1 VKAFLTQVLDAL
13 KRERLDYGDVRV
25 VEQRIESLETKN
37 GQVEGA
43 ISSLGSGFGVRVIVS
58 GAWGFA
64 SSSKLEK
71 AAVGKVVKEAVA
83 IARASTLVPGKKVV
97 LSREKPVK
105 GKYRTRVV
113 QDPFKVSLDEKLSVL
128 LAADRIMRKHAQV
141 KVARGS
147 MNFFRFHKYFASTEG
162 SWVEQEITESGAGI
176 TALAV
181 EGSEVQVR
189 SYPNSLGGDFASQ
202 GYEFVKS
209 LALAENADQIAGEA
223 CALLQVS
230 ELEPGE
236 RDIII
241 GSSQLALQVHES
253 IGHPVELDRVLGTEA
268 SYAGTS
274 FVTLDKLDKLKYAS
288 PIVSVYQDA
297 TIEGA
302 LGSFGYDD
310 EGVPAQRLPIIKDGL
325 FTGYLTSRET
335 APVIG
340 RTSSGAMRADGWNRI
355 PLIRMTNI
363 NLEPGTGRLKD
374 LIADTGEGIYFGTN
388 KSWSIDDKRL
398 NFQFGTEIAWEIKD
412 GKLGRMFKNATYTG
426 ITPQFWNSCDA
437 ICGREEWKIWGLPNC
452 GKGQPGQ
459 SAHVAHGAAPAR
471 FRKVRVGVRG

>member
-13 KRERLDYGDVRV
+13 ERERVDYGDVRV
-25 VEQRIESLETKN
+25 VEQRLESLETKN

-43 ISSLGSGFGVRVIVS
+43 TSSLGSGFGVRVIVS

-71 AAVGKVVKEAVA
+71 SAVGKVVKEAVA
-83 IARASTLVPGKKVV
+83 IARASALVPGKRVV

-128 LAADRIMRKHAQV
+128 LAADGIMRRHAQV

-147 MNFFRFHKYFASTEG
+147 MNFFRFHKLFASTEG

-209 LALAENADQIAGEA
+209 LALAENADQIAAEA
-223 CALLQVS
+223 CALLTAP

-274 FVTLDKLDKLKYAS
+274 FVTLDKLGKLKYAS

-363 NLEPGTGRLKD
+363 NLEPGTGKLKD
-374 LIADTGEGIYFGTN
+374 LIADTDEGIYFGTN

-426 ITPQFWNSCDA
+426 ITPEFWNSCDA

>member
-1 VKAFLTQVLDAL
+1 
-13 KRERLDYGDVRV
+13 
-25 VEQRIESLETKN
+25 VEL
-37 GQVEGA
+37 
-43 ISSLGSGFGVRVIVS
+43 
-58 GAWGFA
+58 
-64 SSSKLEK
+64 
-71 AAVGKVVKEAVA
+71 
-83 IARASTLVPGKKVV
+83 
-97 LSREKPVK
+97 
-105 GKYRTRVV
+105 
-113 QDPFKVSLDEKLSVL
+113 
-128 LAADRIMRKHAQV
+128 
-141 KVARGS
+141 
-147 MNFFRFHKYFASTEG
+147 
-162 SWVEQEITESGAGI
+162 EITESGAGI

-202 GYEFVKS
+202 GYEFVKT

-223 CALLQVS
+223 CALLQAS

-274 FVTLDKLDKLKYAS
+274 FVTLDKLGKLKYAS

-302 LGSFGYDD
+302 LGSFGFDD

-412 GKLGRMFKNATYTG
+412 GKLGRMVKNATYTG
-426 ITPQFWNSCDA
+426 ITPEFWNSCDA

-471 FRKVRVGVRG
+471 FRKVRVGVKG

>member
-1 VKAFLTQVLDAL
+1 VKAFLAQVLDAL
-13 KRERLDYGDVRV
+13 ERERVDYGDVRV

-43 ISSLGSGFGVRVIVS
+43 TSSLGSGFGVRVIVS

-83 IARASTLVPGKKVV
+83 IARASALVPGKKVV
-97 LSREKPVK
+97 LFREKPVK

-113 QDPFKVSLDEKLSVL
+113 QDPFKVSLDEKLGVL
-128 LAADRIMRKHAQV
+128 LAADGIMRKHAQV

-181 EGSEVQVR
+181 EGSDVQVR
-189 SYPNSLGGDFASQ
+189 SYPNSLGGDFASK
-202 GYEFVKS
+202 GYEFIEGMK
-209 LALAENADQIAGEA
+209 LAENADQTADEA
-223 CALLQVS
+223 CALLRAPD
-230 ELEPGE
+230 LEPGE

-363 NLEPGTGRLKD
+363 NLEPGTGKLKD
-374 LIADTGEGIYFGTN
+374 LIADTGVGIYFGTN

-426 ITPQFWNSCDA
+426 ITPEFWNSCDA

>member
-13 KRERLDYGDVRV
+13 ERERVDYGDVRV

-43 ISSLGSGFGVRVIVS
+43 TSSLGSGFGVRVIVS

-83 IARASTLVPGKKVV
+83 IARASALVPGKKVV
-97 LSREKPVK
+97 LSRENSVK

-113 QDPFKVSLDEKLSVL
+113 QDPFQVSLDEKLSVL
-128 LAADRIMRKHAQV
+128 LAADGIMRKHAQV

-147 MNFFRFHKYFASTEG
+147 MNFFRVHKLFASTEG
-162 SWVEQEITESGAGI
+162 SWTEQEITESGAGI

-209 LALAENADQIAGEA
+209 LALAENSDQIAGEA
-223 CALLQVS
+223 CALLRAP

-274 FVTLDKLDKLKYAS
+274 FVTLDKLGKLKYAS

-363 NLEPGTGRLKD
+363 NLEPGTGKLKD

-426 ITPQFWNSCDA
+426 ITPEFWNSCDA

>member
-1 VKAFLTQVLDAL
+1 MKAFLTQVLDAL
-13 KRERLDYGDVRV
+13 ERERVDYGDVRV

-43 ISSLGSGFGVRVIVS
+43 TSSLGSGFGVRVIVS

-83 IARASTLVPGKKVV
+83 IARASALVPGKKVV
-97 LSREKPVK
+97 LSRENSVK

-113 QDPFKVSLDEKLSVL
+113 QDPFQVSLDEKLSVL
-128 LAADRIMRKHAQV
+128 LAADGIMRKHAQV

-147 MNFFRFHKYFASTEG
+147 MNFFRVHKLFASTEG
-162 SWVEQEITESGAGI
+162 SWTEQEITESGAGI

-209 LALAENADQIAGEA
+209 LALAENSDQIAGEA
-223 CALLQVS
+223 CALLRAP

-274 FVTLDKLDKLKYAS
+274 FVTLDKLGKLKYAS

-363 NLEPGTGRLKD
+363 NLEPGTGKLKD

-426 ITPQFWNSCDA
+426 ITPEFWNSCDA

>member
-1 VKAFLTQVLDAL
+1 MKTFLKQVLDAL
-13 KRERLDYGDVRV
+13 ESERIEYGDVRI
-25 VEQRIESLETKN
+25 VEQCAESIETKN

-43 ISSLGSGFGVRVIVS
+43 TSARGSGFGVRVIVN

-64 SSSKLEK
+64 SSSKMER
-71 AAVGKVVKEAVA
+71 AAVGRVVKEAIA
-83 IARASTLVPGKKVV
+83 IAKASALVPGKRVI
-97 LSREKPVK
+97 LSKEKPVR
-105 GKYRTRVV
+105 GKYKTKVRK
-113 QDPFKVSLDEKLSVL
+113 DPFKVSLDEKLNL
-128 LAADRIMRKHAQV
+128 LLNADAIMRKHAQI

-147 MNFFRFHKYFASTEG
+147 MNFFQFHKYFASTEG
-162 SWVEQEITESGAGI
+162 SWVEQEIMESGGGI
-176 TALAV
+176 SALAV
-181 EGSEVQVR
+181 EGSEVQIR
-189 SYPNSLGGDFASQ
+189 SFPNSLGGDFASA
-202 GYEFVKS
+202 GYEFLEGMDLV
-209 LALAENADQIAGEA
+209 ENADPTASEA
-223 CALLQVS
+223 CALLS
-230 ELEPGE
+230 APELEPGE
-236 RDIII
+236 KDIII

-274 FVTLDKLDKLKYAS
+274 FVTLDKLNRLKYAS

-325 FTGYLTSRET
+325 FVGYLSSRET

-340 RTSSGAMRADGWNRI
+340 RSSSGAMRADGWNRI

-363 NLEPGTGRLKD
+363 NLEPGTWKLPG
-374 LIADTGEGIYFGTN
+374 LIADTKEGVFFGTN

-412 GKLGRMFKNATYTG
+412 GKLGRIFKNATYTG
-426 ITPQFWNSCDA
+426 ITPEFWNSCDA
-437 ICGREEWKIWGLPNC
+437 LCDRSEWKIWGIPNC

-471 FRKVRVGVRG
+471 FRKIRVGVRG

>member
-1 VKAFLTQVLDAL
+1 MKAFLTQVLDAL
-13 KRERLDYGDVRV
+13 ERERVDYGDVRV

-43 ISSLGSGFGVRVIVS
+43 TSSLGSGFGVRVIVS

-71 AAVGKVVKEAVA
+71 VAVGKVVKEAVA
-83 IARASTLVPGKKVV
+83 IARASALVPGKKVV

-113 QDPFKVSLDEKLSVL
+113 QDPFKVSLDERLALL
-128 LAADRIMRKHAQV
+128 LAADGIMRKHAQV

-147 MNFFRFHKYFASTEG
+147 MNFFRFHKLFASTEG

-209 LALAENADQIAGEA
+209 LALAENADQIAAEA
-223 CALLQVS
+223 CALLTAP

-274 FVTLDKLDKLKYAS
+274 FVTLDKLGKLKYAS

-426 ITPQFWNSCDA
+426 ITPEFWNSCDA

-459 SAHVAHGAAPAR
+459 SAHVAHGASPAR

>member
-13 KRERLDYGDVRV
+13 ERERVDYGDVRV

-43 ISSLGSGFGVRVIVS
+43 TSSLGSGFGVRVIVS

-83 IARASTLVPGKKVV
+83 IARASALVPGKKVV
-97 LSREKPVK
+97 LSRENSVK

-113 QDPFKVSLDEKLSVL
+113 QDPFQVSLDEKLSVL
-128 LAADRIMRKHAQV
+128 LAADGIMRKHAQV

-147 MNFFRFHKYFASTEG
+147 MNFFRVHKLFASTEG
-162 SWVEQEITESGAGI
+162 SWTEQEITESGAGI

-209 LALAENADQIAGEA
+209 LALAENSDQIAGEA
-223 CALLQVS
+223 CALLRAP

-274 FVTLDKLDKLKYAS
+274 FVTLDKLGKLKYAS

-363 NLEPGTGRLKD
+363 NLEPGTGKLKD

-426 ITPQFWNSCDA
+426 ITPEFWNSCDA

-459 SAHVAHGAAPAR
+459 SAHVAHGASPAR